1 MAVRPGSTT
10 PAPLRSDQLPDVV
23 LRAELIGD
31 AAEAETRSGRLV
43 KVRRGAYTRTDLL
56 DTRRHHRAIDIAI
69 AHAVAVAVQSTRP
82 VVISHSS
89 AALLWGL
96 PLLRPPT
103 RAHVIQRSRRG
114 GEASRDVVR
123 HTCRLAPADVT
134 ELAGLCVTSL
144 VRTLVDCAR
153 TLTARGALV
162 TLDAGL
168 RCGAER
174 EELTDA
180 LARAAGGRGV
190 RRARAVI
197 ELADAGAESP
207 GESLARATFL
217 AIGLPPPE
225 TQLRVDTVEGPF
237 WPDMGWRNLRL
248 LAEYDGRVKYGS
260 ALGDQA
266 ALVREK
272 RREDLIRDE
281 RWRVLRVTSRDVS
294 HPATLESR
302 VRRVLRR
309 ITLTPRP
316 FLLP

>member
-1 MAVRPGSTT
+1 MAVRPGSAL
-10 PAPLRSDQLPDVV
+10 PVPLRADALPGVV
-23 LRAELIGD
+23 LRTDLIGD
-31 AAEAETRSGRLV
+31 AAEAAVRAKNLLRL
-43 KVRRGAYTRTDLL
+43 RRGAYTRAGPLDADLH
-56 DTRRHHRAIDIAI
+56 RRTGQ
-69 AHAVAVAVQSTRP
+69 VAVARVVAVARQSRQP
-82 VVISHSS
+82 LVFSHSS

-96 PLLRPPT
+96 PLLTPPS
-103 RAHVIQRSRRG
+103 RVHVIQSLPPSG
-114 GEASRDVVR
+114 KAARDVAR
-123 HTCRLAPADVT
+123 HTCRLAPTEVT
-134 ELAGLCVTSL
+134 ELAGLRVTSL
-144 VRTLVDCAR
+144 ARTLVDCAR

-168 RCGAER
+168 RCGASR
-174 EELTDA
+174 DELAVA

-190 RRARAVI
+190 RQARAVI
-197 ELADAGAESP
+197 DLADAGAESP

-237 WPDMGWRNLRL
+237 WPDMGWRELRL
-248 LAEYDGRVKYGS
+248 LAEYDGRAKYGNV
-260 ALGDQA
+260 LGDPA

-281 RWRVLRVTSRDVS
+281 RWQVLRLTSRDVA

-302 VRRVLRR
+302 VRRILPRL
-309 ITLTPRP
+309 TLAPRP